1 MDLMVAVIINKVH
14 VDFPIYGPHRTLRR
28 ELFERTVG
36 GLVQRDRR
44 NYDRVTVRALIDVCL
59 ELSEGDRLALI
70 GQNGAGKSTLL
81 KVIAGVYAPVA
92 GKVLVEGRIT
102 PLFEA
107 VPGFDAEDT
116 GYENII
122 TAGLLRGMTRT
133 QIESKIPEIEECSE
147 LGNYLSLPARTY
159 SAGMKTRLGFAIA
172 TAGEPEILL
181 LDEGIGTGDARFAE
195 RATRR
200 MKEFMG
206 RSRILVLASHSE
218 HLIKSV
224 CNKAALMQTGRI
236 LEVGPVDEVLD
247 AYRSNIRRFVKPAV
261 VDLEK

>member
-1 MDLMVAVIINKVH
+1 MSAVLINNVH

-28 ELFERTVG
+28 ELFERSVG
-36 GLVQRDRR
+36 GFVQRDRH
-44 NYDRVTVRALIDVCL
+44 NHDRVTVRALVDASV

-81 KVIAGVYAPVA
+81 KVIAGVYDPVS
-92 GKVLVEGRIT
+92 GTVRVSGRIT
-102 PLFEA
+102 PLLDA

-122 TAGLLRGMTRT
+122 TAGLLRGLTRT
-133 QIESKIPEIEECSE
+133 EIESKIPEIEEFSG
-147 LGNYLSLPARTY
+147 LGEYLSLPARTY
-159 SAGMKTRLGFAIA
+159 SAGMRTRLGFAIA

-195 RATRR
+195 QATRR
-200 MKEFMG
+200 MKQFMD

-218 HLIKSV
+218 HLIRSV
-224 CNKAALMQTGRI
+224 CNKAARMQAGRI
-236 LEVGPVDEVLD
+236 LEVGPVAEVLD
-247 AYRSNIRRFVKPAV
+247 AYQKESVA
-261 VDLEK
+261 L

>member
-1 MDLMVAVIINKVH
+1 
-14 VDFPIYGPHRTLRR
+14 
-28 ELFERTVG
+28 
-36 GLVQRDRR
+36 
-44 NYDRVTVRALIDVCL
+44 
-59 ELSEGDRLALI
+59 
-70 GQNGAGKSTLL
+70 
-81 KVIAGVYAPVA
+81 
-92 GKVLVEGRIT
+92 
-102 PLFEA
+102 
-107 VPGFDAEDT
+107 
-116 GYENII
+116 
-122 TAGLLRGMTRT
+122 MTRT
-133 QIESKIPEIEECSE
+133 EIESKIPEIEEFSE
-147 LGNYLSLPARTY
+147 LGDYLSLPARTY

>member
-1 MDLMVAVIINKVH
+1 MAAVVIDNVH

-44 NYDRVTVRALIDVCL
+44 NHDWVTVRALIDVSL
-59 ELSEGDRLALI
+59 DLSEGDRLALI

-81 KVIAGVYAPVA
+81 KVIAGIYQPVS
-92 GKVLVEGRIT
+92 GQVVIGGSVT
-102 PLFEA
+102 PLLEA

-122 TAGLLRGMTRT
+122 TAGLLRGMTRVE
-133 QIESKIPEIEECSE
+133 IESKIPEIEEFSE
-147 LGNYLSLPARTY
+147 LGDYLALPARTY
-159 SAGMKTRLGFAIA
+159 SAGMRTRLGFAIA
-172 TAGEPEILL
+172 TAGEPDILL

-200 MKEFMG
+200 MKEFMDK
-206 RSRILVLASHSE
+206 SRILVLASHSE
-218 HLIKSV
+218 HLVKSV
-224 CNKAALMQTGRI
+224 CNKAALMQAGRL
-236 LEVGPVDEVLD
+236 LEVGPVDAVLD
-247 AYRSNIRRFVKPAV
+247 VYHSNIRR
-261 VDLEK
+261 L

>member
-1 MDLMVAVIINKVH
+1 MV
-14 VDFPIYGPHRTLRR
+14 
-28 ELFERTVG
+28 
-36 GLVQRDRR
+36 
-44 NYDRVTVRALIDVCL
+44 
-59 ELSEGDRLALI
+59 S
-70 GQNGAGKSTLL
+70 
-81 KVIAGVYAPVA
+81 
-92 GKVLVEGRIT
+92 GRIT
-102 PLFEA
+102 PLFDA

-122 TAGLLRGMTRT
+122 TAGLLRGMTRAE
-133 QIESKIPEIEECSE
+133 IESKIPEIEEFSE
-147 LGNYLSLPARTY
+147 LGDYLSLPARTY

-181 LDEGIGTGDARFAE
+181 LDEGIGTGDARFTE
-195 RATRR
+195 RATQR

-236 LEVGPVDEVLD
+236 LKVGPVDEVLD
-247 AYRSNIRRFVKPAV
+247 SYHSNIRRVVKPPP
-261 VDLEK
+261 VDVKN